1 MKQLKQFISE
11 KLHIS
16 QYKKQQEI
24 NDDNYFIFVIVYG
37 DLYDEF
43 VSDYSDA
50 MIRASSY
57 PDGFIVNVDEVE
69 SYINLSELYA
79 YEKRHE
85 FLAPEHLLL
94 SIVNH
99 PFFKPVLMLDLL
111 FDKHLE
117 FFDMDLLFI
126 FCLFIFEF
134 TFTYSII

>member
-24 NDDNYFIFVIVYG
+24 TDDDYFIFVIVYG

-79 YEKRHE
+79 YEIPK
-85 FLAPEHLLL
+85 
-94 SIVNH
+94 
-99 PFFKPVLMLDLL
+99 K
-111 FDKHLE
+111 
-117 FFDMDLLFI
+117 
-126 FCLFIFEF
+126 
-134 TFTYSII
+134 YSIDEFEKAYKNDEIDPEEDLEAVDFRVIKKERWKI